1 MCMRK
6 FNQSEEF
13 VDGIFGILNDDK
25 HFINYAAPQKYFHL
39 HTTKNSHLFTRKSQ
53 PTKKNLN
60 FTLSLMMMEK
70 VVTANTYWNSLVW
83 WEEEKV
89 KKHVENKLENCNYRK
104 CHKHFP
110 RNSCWQEGLMEVCSF
125 RLCFMDCRVKIKLI

>member
-53 PTKKNLN
+53 PTKKKSE
-60 FTLSLMMMEK
+60 F
-70 VVTANTYWNSLVW
+70 YSLVDDDGKSCDCQHLLKFTCVMRGGKS
-83 WEEEKV
+83 EKT
-89 KKHVENKLENCNYRK
+89 CRK
-104 CHKHFP
+104 QA
-110 RNSCWQEGLMEVCSF
+110 REL
-125 RLCFMDCRVKIKLI
+125 